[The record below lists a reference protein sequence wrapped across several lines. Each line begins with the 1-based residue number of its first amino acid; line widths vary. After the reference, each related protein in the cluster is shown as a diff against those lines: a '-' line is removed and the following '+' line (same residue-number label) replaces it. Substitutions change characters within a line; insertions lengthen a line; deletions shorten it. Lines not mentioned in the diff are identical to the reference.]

1 MNLEVAPLE
10 IKFTTNVPNQQTI
23 SFTSSLLHHHE
34 FEIPSNIEKYPYL
47 ISNAY
52 FPEDALK
59 NMEWGD
65 RISFFF
71 HLDTMR
77 NIMAEEIISIKET
90 PAEKQIVENRN
101 IFIMIKTLFP
111 TKYFVHKNIHQ
122 TLEYV
127 TGENP
132 ERSFFFNPFSQQF
145 SYTKLDNNIHTNIR
159 ITWKN
164 DLLNHPVY
172 YDLVKNTYEFA
183 IKQKKEDVRITE
195 NYSKLMIEFNNYL
208 ERYISRMLSMVQKYD
223 DIMGPNDEQDY
234 QTVMRIAI
242 VNSVYQWINNENT
255 DIPFVKILIMN
266 IKNINSELK
275 NKIDEIYYTPRN
287 NAFVSKPI
295 FDLIE
300 EKEGYINSIKD
311 QLLRKKEKLSL
322 VFSKDQELLTND
334 RLMKKL
340 REKNETLSDM
350 IDEYTLYF
358 EKQENEMKDVYQKL
372 SKELKIAIDFQKYK
386 TTPFLEVE
394 SNSEIL
400 RNNDTYRR
408 YFVNNIVKLLDTST
422 TVSNQLIS
430 GNHKI
435 YSLLHSNNEEDVS
448 YFFEFMELV
457 YEKYILYNT
466 VSLPEKEGFI
476 ENHSELIY
484 TGVDKVND
492 KKQVY
497 FIIDTIDGEVNDEN
511 KRNYYCPF
519 MNEYMGYLLSDFVE
533 PNTFVKWKAT
543 PYNFILSTSTIDAK
557 SVSNEEKETELKQ
570 QEISKPEQTVE
581 LTNTTLDDNWE
592 KFRSLVNIASRE
604 KIIDNLLYL
613 KKTQPS
619 IDETN
624 EFAFIEEN
632 KPSLF
637 IALKNISKHMKKR
650 DLYTTE
656 FKEKLQR
663 VKELA
668 SVHNLRFIDQTKQ
681 LENMPVKQ
689 MNKMDQVKKEQ
700 IENELYSIVANN
712 TVKYFTQKGG
722 RTTRKK
728 VKFAKKN
735 NIMFIE

>member
-10 IKFTTNVPNQQTI
+10 IKFTTNIPNQQTA
-23 SFTSSLLHHHE
+23 SFTSSLLHHPE

-71 HLDTMR
+71 NLNVMR
-77 NIMAEEIISIKET
+77 NIMAEEMISMKET

-172 YDLVKNTYEFA
+172 YDLVKNTYEFV

-195 NYSKLMIEFNNYL
+195 KYSKLMIEFNNYL
-208 ERYISRMLSMVQKYD
+208 ERYISRMLSIVQKYD
-223 DIMGPNDEQDY
+223 DNMGANDEQDY

-255 DIPFVKILIMN
+255 DVPFVTIFIMN

-275 NKIDEIYYTPRN
+275 NKIDEKYYTPRDD
-287 NAFVSKPI
+287 AFVSKPI
-295 FDLIE
+295 FNVIE
-300 EKEGYINSIKD
+300 EKDGYINSIKD
-311 QLLRKKEKLSL
+311 PILRKKEKLSL
-322 VFSKDQELLTND
+322 VFSEDKELLANG

-372 SKELKIAIDFQKYK
+372 TKELDIAINFQKYK
-386 TTPFLEVE
+386 TTPFLEVA
-394 SNSEIL
+394 SNPEML
-400 RNNDTYRR
+400 RNNSTYRR
-408 YFVNNIVKLLDTST
+408 YFVNNIEKLLDTST
-422 TVSNQLIS
+422 NVSNQLIP

-466 VSLPEKEGFI
+466 VSLPEKEGFV

-484 TGVDKVND
+484 TGVDSVND

-511 KRNYYCPF
+511 KRDYYCPF
-519 MNEYMGYLLSDFVE
+519 MNEYMGYLLSDFTE
-533 PNTFVKWKAT
+533 PNTFIKWKAT
-543 PYNFILSTSTIDAK
+543 PYNFIVSTSKIDSK
-557 SVSNEEKETELKQ
+557 TVTGEDKQ
-570 QEISKPEQTVE
+570 QDEISKPEPKVE

-604 KIIDNLLYL
+604 KILDNLLYL
-613 KKTQPS
+613 KKTKPS

-637 IALKNISKHMKKR
+637 VALKNISKHMKKR
-650 DLYTTE
+650 DLHTTE

-663 VKELA
+663 LKELA
-668 SVHNLRFIDQTKQ
+668 SVHNLRFMEKTKQ
-681 LENMPVKQ
+681 LQNIPVKQ
-689 MNKMDQVKKEQ
+689 MDKMDQVKKEQ

-712 TVKYFTQKGG
+712 TVKYFTQRGG
-722 RTTRKK
+722 RKTRKK
-728 VKFAKKN
+728 VKFSKKN
-735 NIMFIE
+735 NIVFIE